1 MMFRPPACFVA
12 IAAAIFVVAALAGGA
27 RAQTMIDRVYR
38 QNGVDSGQIVGVTPL
53 EVTISKNGVESKI
66 ASEDIEAVYL
76 AGEPGDLNSVRTALR
91 AGRLVDAKRTIDGL
105 DPADAQREEVQADI
119 EFYRMLVGAQ
129 LALSGEGS
137 LQAATAAA
145 RDFATRRRSSFHVP
159 QAIETLG
166 DLLLANEDYAGARAE
181 YAKLAKAPSE
191 YLALRSALLVGRAW
205 QAEGK
210 FAEALV
216 EFDKVM
222 GSSLRGARVDPL
234 KASAALD
241 RAISQAGAGKS
252 DEAAATIGAI
262 IDKSDG
268 EDAATLARAYNAL
281 GDCYL
286 KAGNDEGA
294 LYAFLYVDLL
304 YNKTADAHAKA
315 LHELV
320 ILWRKNGMDN
330 RSQEAAQK
338 LAEKYPGSRWAKAK

>member
-1 MMFRPPACFVA
+1 MMFSPHASF
-12 IAAAIFVVAALAGGA
+12 VAALASFLVAFTAEGVG
-27 RAQTMIDRVYR
+27 AQTMIDRVYR

-53 EVTISKNGVESKI
+53 EVTISKNGVESKV

-76 AGEPGDLNSVRTALR
+76 AGEPAELNSVRTALR
-91 AGRLVDAKRTIDGL
+91 AGRLADAKRTLDGIDPT
-105 DPADAQREEVQADI
+105 DSQREEVQADI

-137 LQAATAAA
+137 LQDATVAA
-145 RDFATRRRSSFHVP
+145 RDFSTRRRTSFHVP
-159 QAIETLG
+159 QAIEMLG
-166 DLLLANEDYAGARAE
+166 DLLLAGEDYAGARAE
-181 YAKLAKAPSE
+181 YTKLAKARSE

-210 FAEALV
+210 YAEALA

-222 GSSLRGARVDPL
+222 GPSQRGARIDPL

-241 RAISQAGAGKS
+241 RAISQAATGKA

-262 IDKSDG
+262 IDKADA

-286 KAGNDEGA
+286 KSGNEEGA

-304 YNKTADAHAKA
+304 YNDTADSHAKA

-320 ILWRKNGMDN
+320 TLWRKNGSDS

-338 LAEKYPGSRWAKAK
+338 LAEKYPGSRWAKTK

>member
-1 MMFRPPACFVA
+1 MMFSPHACFVA
-12 IAAAIFVVAALAGGA
+12 ALASILIVISAHEA
-27 RAQTMIDRVYR
+27 RTQTMIDRVYR

-76 AGEPGDLNSVRTALR
+76 AGEPGELNSVRTALR
-91 AGRLVDAKRTIDGL
+91 AGRLTDAKRTLDGI
-105 DPADAQREEVQADI
+105 DPADSQREEVQADI

-137 LQAATAAA
+137 LQDATAAA
-145 RDFATRRRSSFHVP
+145 RDFSTRRRTSFHVP

-166 DLLLANEDYAGARAE
+166 DLLLAGEDYAGARAE
-181 YAKLAKAPSE
+181 YAKLAKARSE

-210 FAEALV
+210 YAEALA

-222 GSSLRGARVDPL
+222 GSSQRGARVDPL

-241 RAISQAGAGKS
+241 RAISQAATGKAE
-252 DEAAATIGAI
+252 EAAATIGAI
-262 IDKSDG
+262 IDKADA

-281 GDCYL
+281 GDCYM
-286 KAGNDEGA
+286 KAGNEEGA

-304 YNKTADAHAKA
+304 YNDAADSHAKA

-320 ILWRKNGMDN
+320 TLWRKNGSDG

-338 LAEKYPGSRWAKAK
+338 LAEKYPGSRWAKAR